1 VARAQWL
8 ADREAELLPVPYFPR
23 RFHPAAGGCK
33 DRPPEQA
40 LVYGLLMRSAAQPLN
55 LLATERLKARLGQ
68 AAAMDMV
75 SPTHWLQRKVA

>member
-1 VARAQWL
+1 L

-55 LLATERLKARLGQ
+55 LLATERLK
-68 AAAMDMV
+68 
-75 SPTHWLQRKVA
+75 